1 MLNFIVRKVVFYRIE
16 FFDVICS
23 GSKKKPAV
31 FSVVYG
37 RGVFYRIRRH
47 GHDLRGFYGFNE
59 NAISVR
65 FMKGEFKGV
74 AAIANS
80 SQFEVWSMD
89 VGDAGREYFIFGAR
103 DNLHACARFRGI
115 PDHPNIRVEV
125 RKSTEPC
132 NSKPDCPGTIFPKAV
147 AGRVDDF
154 RKNRIT
160 NGLPKKESQ
169 STLKHDRYNLKRSCF
184 K

>member
-115 PDHPNIRVEV
+115 PDPSEYTGRSAQIDRTLQFEARLPRHDFPE
-125 RKSTEPC
+125 S
-132 NSKPDCPGTIFPKAV
+132 SSGPG
-147 AGRVDDF
+147 
-154 RKNRIT
+154 
-160 NGLPKKESQ
+160 
-169 STLKHDRYNLKRSCF
+169 
-184 K
+184 